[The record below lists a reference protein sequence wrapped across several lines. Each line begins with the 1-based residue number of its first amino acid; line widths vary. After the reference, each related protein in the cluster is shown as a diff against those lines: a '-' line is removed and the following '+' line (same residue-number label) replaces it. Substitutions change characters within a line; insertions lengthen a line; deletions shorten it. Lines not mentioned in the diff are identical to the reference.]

1 MLLRDRFQSIIR
13 EELRQKPS
21 FDKLVDRV
29 CDAARQGSIAFFPCS
44 KFSRQIIKE
53 MRARHPS
60 GQNATLLSFD
70 KSPQAVSEPGVQV
83 CPFERFD
90 EFADEIS
97 LLVIASS
104 TYYGRQERDIIEHT
118 RYRGPI
124 VRASFFDYTMP
135 PGSPDE
141 LAAAISA
148 VCDMLADKKSQM
160 CYLLS
165 WLSRIVNDEDVTSLF
180 ESENPI
186 PDLTCGTVEYKGYS
200 IRGLDDPELKKE
212 LFSDV
217 YNMRHVAPC
226 AGDVVL
232 DVGGFRGETAI
243 VFADR
248 VGPGGKVF
256 AFEPVPASYR
266 SMIDNIRNNGLEGI
280 ITPVNKGCSGVSRS
294 ARAISAAAG
303 APWSYICEGD
313 GAVDV
318 ELVSIDDFAR
328 VNDLKKVDF
337 IKVDVE
343 GFESDVLG
351 GAKWVLESFRPRL
364 AIALYH
370 KSSDLI
376 EIPRLVRSL
385 GDYRLYVRSN
395 MDGPFGL
402 NLFCA

>member
-1 MLLRDRFQSIIR
+1 MRLKDRFQSMVR
-13 EELRQKPS
+13 EELGRKEP
-21 FDKLVDRV
+21 FDRLVATI
-29 CDAARQGSIAFFPCS
+29 CAATDGGYVAFYPCS

-53 MRARHPS
+53 ARRRDPS
-60 GQNATLLSFD
+60 LRDGCFLSFD
-70 KSPQAVSEPGVQV
+70 KSPQAVSEPGVRVHPLAQ
-83 CPFERFD
+83 FD
-90 EFADEIS
+90 DFLGEIS

-104 TYYGRQERDIIEHT
+104 TYYHRQERDIAERTAYH
-118 RYRGPI
+118 GP
-124 VRASFFDYTMP
+124 VVKASFFDYTMP
-135 PGSPDE
+135 PGDPDE
-141 LAAAISA
+141 LAAEIVD
-148 VCDMLADKKSQM
+148 VCEMLADQKSQM

-165 WLSRIVNDEDVTSLF
+165 WLSRIMNDEDVTSLF

-186 PDLTCGTVEYKGYS
+186 PDLTCSTVQYKGYS

-226 AGDVVL
+226 PGDVLL

-248 VGPGGKVF
+248 VGPQGKVF
-256 AFEPVPASYR
+256 AFEPVAASYQT
-266 SMIDNIRNNGLEGI
+266 MIENVRANGLDVI
-280 ITPVNKGCSGVSRS
+280 ITAVNKGCSSVSRN
-294 ARAISAAAG
+294 ARVISAAAG
-303 APWSYICEGD
+303 APWSYVSEGD
-313 GAVDV
+313 GTVDV
-318 ELVSIDDFAR
+318 ELVSIDDFVRA
-328 VNDLKKVDF
+328 NGLKRVDF
-337 IKVDVE
+337 IKADVE
-343 GFESDVLG
+343 GFECDVLN
-351 GAKWVLESFRPRL
+351 GARWVLQSFRPKL

-370 KSSDLI
+370 RSSDLI